1 MISDAEDHQAH
12 GIMVETRTGQREG
25 SGPAYENGFLD
36 MACLQ
41 SASKVCKENIT
52 LHRCL
57 RHTKEL
63 FVRNSF
69 TADFFRWE
77 GGDQKQVYL
86 LWAGLISKYFAN
98 NSQTQNNFMIKRIFH
113 DTQTYLKSFRFNGKQ
128 KSNVKK

>member
-12 GIMVETRTGQREG
+12 GLMLETIIGQREG

-41 SASKVCKENIT
+41 GASKVCNENIT

-57 RHTKEL
+57 QHTKEL
-63 FVRNSF
+63 YVGNSF

-77 GGDQKQVYL
+77 GGDQKQIYL
-86 LWAGLISKYFAN
+86 LWARHISKYFVI
-98 NSQTQNNFMIKRIFH
+98 NSQTQNDIIGKRIFH
-113 DTQTYLKSFRFNGKQ
+113 DTHTNIWNHS
-128 KSNVKK
+128 V